1 MDPITLSAIIA
12 GGTQLANT
20 GSQLFT
26 NAKNRKNALEDWN
39 RMNAYNS
46 PAEQMKRY
54 KEAGLN
60 PNLIYGQTNT
70 AAPVRS
76 TDYVAPELKADA
88 LDMMGKAVNIKR
100 DKVQTQVQQQAIQN
114 QAEDL
119 ATKQLINEGLRI
131 KNRILANSEGAQTDS
146 YSIKNRLGQQQ
157 YQNLLNGAKLQEQQY
172 NYREA
177 MNPKDL
183 ANKDVQNT
191 ILQKT
196 FQKLSTE
203 QEFTRKNLQLGYDT
217 GVQAKK
223 NMMQQYEIGKV
234 MKTNLQR
241 MTDKI
246 GADINMSNTQQ
257 QVLYGNYLKGLRQ
270 DLSEITDDTNY
281 VDKIIDIAQSLLPFK
296 FPKAPQTFINKR

>member
-46 PAEQMKRY
+46 PVEQMKRY

-88 LDMMGKAVNIKR
+88 LQMMGQAVNIKR

-114 QAEDL
+114 QQEDL
-119 ATKQLINEGLRI
+119 ATKKLVNEGLAI

-146 YSIKNRLGQQQ
+146 YAIKNRIGNAQ
-157 YQNLLNGAKLQEQQY
+157 YQSLLNGAKLQDQQY
-172 NYREA
+172 TFREA

-183 ANKDVQNT
+183 VQKDVQNSV
-191 ILQKT
+191 LQKQL
-196 FQKLSTE
+196 QKLSVE

-217 GVQAKK
+217 GVQQKK
-223 NMMQQYEIGKV
+223 NLMQQYEIGRV

-241 MTDKI
+241 LTEKI
-246 GADINMSNTQQ
+246 GTDINLSKTQA
-257 QVLYGNYLKGLRQ
+257 QVMYGNYLKGLRN
-270 DLSEITDDTNY
+270 DLNDIVKDDNT
-281 VDKIIDIAQSLLPFK
+281 VEKILNIAKSMLPF
-296 FPKAPQTFINKR
+296 

>member
-76 TDYVAPELKADA
+76 TDYVAPQLNADA

-119 ATKQLINEGLRI
+119 ATKKLVNEGLAI

-172 NYREA
+172 NFREA

-203 QEFTRKNLQLGYDT
+203 QEFTRKNLELGYAT

-257 QVLYGNYLKGLRQ
+257 QVIYGNYLKGLRQ

-281 VDKIIDIAQSLLPFK
+281 VDKIIDIASSLLPFK